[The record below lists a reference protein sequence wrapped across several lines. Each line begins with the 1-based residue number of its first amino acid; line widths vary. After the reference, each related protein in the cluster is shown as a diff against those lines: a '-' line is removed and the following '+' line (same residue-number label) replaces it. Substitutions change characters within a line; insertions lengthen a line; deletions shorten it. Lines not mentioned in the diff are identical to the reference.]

1 MREQVLEVRMEH
13 ATTALA
19 IRAALERELG
29 ASRVEVIDHSARHA
43 GHPGVRG
50 GGNFE
55 VVVVS
60 ERFAGLSRLAAQ
72 RLVFEALGEL
82 MRGPIHALSM
92 TTLTREQWRARGGD

>member
-1 MREQVLEVRMEH
+1 VEH

-29 ASRVEVIDHSARHA
+29 ASRVEVVDHSVRHA
-43 GHPGVRG
+43 GHAGAAG

-72 RLVFEALGEL
+72 RLVFKALGAL
-82 MRGPIHALSM
+82 MQSSIHALSM
-92 TTLTREQWRARGGD
+92 TTLTPEQWRAQGGD

>member
-1 MREQVLEVRMEH
+1 MEH

-43 GHPGVRG
+43 GHPGATG
-50 GGNFE
+50 GGNYE

-72 RLVFEALGEL
+72 RLVFQALGEL

-92 TTLTREQWRARGGD
+92 TTLTPEQWRARGGD

>member
-1 MREQVLEVRMEH
+1 VRERVLEVGMEH

-19 IRAALERELG
+19 IRAALERELE
-29 ASRVEVIDHSARHA
+29 ASRVEVVDHSARHA
-43 GHPGVRG
+43 GHTGTAG

-82 MRGPIHALSM
+82 MRTSIHALSM
-92 TTLTREQWRARGGD
+92 TTLTSEQWRARGGD

>member
-1 MREQVLEVRMEH
+1 MEH
-13 ATTALA
+13 AATALA

-29 ASRVEVIDHSARHA
+29 ASPVEVIDHSARHA
-43 GHPGVRG
+43 GHAEATG
-50 GGNFE
+50 GCNFE

-72 RLVFEALGEL
+72 RLVFAALGEL

-92 TTLTREQWRARGGD
+92 TTLTPEQWRARGGD

>member
-1 MREQVLEVRMEH
+1 MEH

-43 GHPGVRG
+43 GHSGATG

-72 RLVFEALGEL
+72 RLVFQALGEL
-82 MRGPIHALSM
+82 MQSSIHALSM
-92 TTLTREQWRARGGD
+92 TTLTPEQWRARGDA

>member
-1 MREQVLEVRMEH
+1 MEH

-43 GHPGVRG
+43 EHAGAAG

-55 VVVVS
+55 IVVVA
-60 ERFAGLSRLAAQ
+60 ERFAGLSRVAAQ

-82 MRGPIHALSM
+82 MRGSIHALSM
-92 TTLTREQWRARGGD
+92 TTLTPEQWSARGGD